1 VKRRGAIRAI
11 IDATIRGDQIDLC
24 SLSKAVA
31 RKRIVPRIRETAQGQ
46 VSPGLENVE
55 AVVIVAVIFLR
66 LDLEAMPLPQRSAC
80 GPVQAALATTGVPWM
95 VIGGSRS
102 SHAACAG

>member
-31 RKRIVPRIRETAQGQ
+31 RKRIVPRIRETAQG
-46 VSPGLENVE
+46 
-55 AVVIVAVIFLR
+55 
-66 LDLEAMPLPQRSAC
+66 RSA
-80 GPVQAALATTGVPWM
+80 LAWKT
-95 VIGGSRS
+95 SKR
-102 SHAACAG
+102 